1 RVRTGG
7 AAGATLPKSGEHRMP
22 GLLEGSVMNQIVA
35 CPEPGCDVAA
45 EVVSRWVWPST
56 DGPVEHVKV
65 FCLHGHA
72 RTLLSAWIVTPA
84 RSAKVVYPSTRWN

>member
-1 RVRTGG
+1 VSAGTDGDGG
-7 AAGATLPKSGEHRMP
+7 GGHTAQMD
-22 GLLEGSVMNQIVA
+22 QIVA
-35 CPEPGCDVAA
+35 CPEPGCEMAA

-72 RTLLSAWIVTPA
+72 RTLLTAWLVTPA
-84 RSAKVVYPSTRWN
+84 RSAKVTHPSARWN